1 MRVQYI
7 FGFPPHAC
15 GCLLPACCNAKW
27 LSERSGCLYDLIY
40 NLFPRWFELNIW
52 WNHLLVPKVALH
64 TDFYIAWMGVFS
76 QITMVT
82 PGLLC
87 FKEKQVSSMLDLL
100 VSRLTVCSCFAQL
113 FKCRQKQKLFLIFK
127 CYAVVGD
134 DSILFWTDR
143 WFNGGT
149 PAELAPNSKL
159 YQKGW
164 ESRQ

>member
-1 MRVQYI
+1 MMKSCSHAQGGITHRFLHCLDGCI
-7 FGFPPHAC
+7 FP
-15 GCLLPACCNAKW
+15 N
-27 LSERSGCLYDLIY
+27 YDG
-40 NLFPRWFELNIW
+40 NSW
-52 WNHLLVPKVALH
+52 
-64 TDFYIAWMGVFS
+64 
-76 QITMVT
+76 T

-113 FKCRQKQKLFLIFK
+113 FKCRQKTKALFDMAVD
-127 CYAVVGD
+127 AVVGD

-159 YQKGW
+159 YQKG
-164 ESRQ
+164 